1 MPTKM
6 GAINRKELRESA
18 LAALDRLG
26 LAKLIDKKIEELSH
40 KPQIHGGVCK
50 RLLYRNQKY
59 SFWTR

>member
-26 LAKLIDKKIEELSH
+26 LAKLIDKKIEELSINH
-40 KPQIHGGVCK
+40 KYWWSLQ